1 MRALS
6 ARFTK
11 RTIGSDGLSKA
22 NALLAQLLAACVTM
36 SQWSVRLRQRQ
47 RGVSDHLGGRGR
59 DHKPGQ
65 ISWSLTPRLLSV
77 SQRRAA
83 WRLPSAQSRRPDYP
97 LPNNL

>member
-11 RTIGSDGLSKA
+11 RTIGSDGPSKA

-47 RGVSDHLGGRGR
+47 RGVKEHPGGRGR
-59 DHKPGQ
+59 DHKPDQ

-77 SQRRAA
+77 SQRLAA
-83 WRLPSAQSRRPDYP
+83 GRLPVHQMRRDDSPRH
-97 LPNNL
+97 NN